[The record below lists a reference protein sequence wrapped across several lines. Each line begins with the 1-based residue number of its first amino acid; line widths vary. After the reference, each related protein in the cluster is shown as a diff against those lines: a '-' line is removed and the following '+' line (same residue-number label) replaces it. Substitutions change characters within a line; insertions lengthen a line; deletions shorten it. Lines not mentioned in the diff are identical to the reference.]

1 MATHTRTRSIESH
14 HRLCGDSSAKIGLT
28 LVYLVSRRDR
38 MLEMVQSVNGSFSTT
53 TTQSA
58 ADAVAYTDGGFGD
71 VVQAPTR

>member
-28 LVYLVSRRDR
+28 LVSRRDR